1 VDQTRGSTV
10 DEALRWGV
18 SRRRSETASSSCEL
32 FKRPAASEFIGGKH
46 GLLTQGI
53 MVGYQNKF
61 TNAIAGATRDQRR
74 ASMRTPERAACDLA
88 RADLVKRYEPDNAI
102 SAARSD
108 TVVKECVRAK
118 ARRWP
123 RSRVGFDG
131 TQPSNT
137 EAWILEDKPGRK
149 SYIR

>member
-1 VDQTRGSTV
+1 
-10 DEALRWGV
+10 
-18 SRRRSETASSSCEL
+18 
-32 FKRPAASEFIGGKH
+32 
-46 GLLTQGI
+46 
-53 MVGYQNKF
+53 M
-61 TNAIAGATRDQRR
+61 DQRR
-74 ASMRTPERAACDLA
+74 ASAWTPERAACDLA

-131 TQPSNT
+131 TQPSAAVQTPKRGSYLLFN
-137 EAWILEDKPGRK
+137 
-149 SYIR
+149 YIRGPPYVALI